1 MAASAET
8 RLVVFDGLCNVCS
21 GGARFLQRHEIKP
34 PFRPLPMQS
43 AAGRALLAEHGYDPD
58 DPHGACEN
66 PQAGEGS
73 QRERARGPPGG
84 DRP

>member
-1 MAASAET
+1 MTASAET

-34 PFRPLPMQS
+34 LSSTF
-43 AAGRALLAEHGYDPD
+43 A
-58 DPHGACEN
+58 
-66 PQAGEGS
+66 
-73 QRERARGPPGG
+73 

>member
-8 RLVVFDGLCNVCS
+8 RLVVFTGLCSVCS
-21 GGARFLQRHEIKP
+21 GGRH
-34 PFRPLPMQS
+34 
-43 AAGRALLAEHGYDPD
+43 DPD
-58 DPHGACEN
+58 DPLTFLGA
-66 PQAGEGS
+66 GS

>member
-1 MAASAET
+1 MQPVDGI
-8 RLVVFDGLCNVCS
+8 RGLVVFDRLCNVCS

-34 PFRPLPMQS
+34 PFRLLPMQS

-58 DPHGACEN
+58 DPLTEN
-66 PQAGEGS
+66 PQAGEGP

>member
-1 MAASAET
+1 MAASAEI

-34 PFRPLPMQS
+34 LSSTFDS
-43 AAGRALLAEHGYDPD
+43 A
-58 DPHGACEN
+58 GASEN

-73 QRERARGPPGG
+73 QRERARGPPGA